1 MRSRRYLG
9 TKKKMNEDDIDL
21 LATIHLGAYGISKQ
35 SLRQAL
41 SLYDVTRPSNARGRP
56 DRVIAQAVIFTI
68 YYQATEVLGLT
79 EQEITNKQL
88 AAIANSA
95 RIHALNDLKTNGS
108 SRESQNEFKAEIT
121 ESSVKKWRREFRALR
136 ESEQE
141 RFHKVFELLQTLRQ

>member
-1 MRSRRYLG
+1 
-9 TKKKMNEDDIDL
+9 MNDDDIDL
-21 LATIHLGAYGISKQ
+21 LARIHLGAYGISKQ

-88 AAIANSA
+88 SAIANSA
-95 RIHALNDLKTNGS
+95 RIRALDDLKANGS

-136 ESEQE
+136 ESDQE
-141 RFHKVFELLQTLRQ
+141 RFHKVFELLQTVRQK

>member
-1 MRSRRYLG
+1 
-9 TKKKMNEDDIDL
+9 MNEDDIDL
-21 LATIHLGAYGISKQ
+21 LATIHLGAHGISKR

-41 SLYDVTRPSNARGRP
+41 SLYDVTRPSIARGRP

-121 ESSVKKWRREFRALR
+121 ESSVKKWRREFRTLR
-136 ESEQE
+136 ESDQE
-141 RFHKVFELLQTLRQ
+141 RFHKVFELLKTLRQK